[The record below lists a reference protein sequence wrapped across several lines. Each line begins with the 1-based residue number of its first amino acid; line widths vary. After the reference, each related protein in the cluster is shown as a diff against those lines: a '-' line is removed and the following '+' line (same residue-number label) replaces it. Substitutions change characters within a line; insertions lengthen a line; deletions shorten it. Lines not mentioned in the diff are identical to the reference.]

1 MENKAALLKLRGFQ
15 VLVLLSVLLLGGC
28 PLNNDKDNNDNNS
41 SNESENLGNTS
52 QPDLE
57 DTSQAN
63 LETIPLQL
71 NVVDE
76 QGTVLEG
83 ATASTAD
90 TNILSQAHDEN
101 SPLTVEVD
109 PSEDS
114 VVLRIDKTGYETG
127 LVYLPNALAPLSS
140 TVMLKKRLPPIRVDG
155 ATGGEFAGVD
165 GAKVTIAAESLERPD
180 GSTAFGEVLLYINTV
195 NTADES
201 ELAAFPGSF
210 DGLASSDTTPGMLA
224 SLGVTSFR
232 FEQGGEKLQLKSG
245 EVSQLVL
252 PLYAGAY
259 EDGTPIPLGDLIP
272 MWRLN
277 EETGIW
283 EEESTGVVVAMAS
296 SPTGLGLQAS
306 TVHFSSFNADVWG
319 STGLSGGQGGPAAQS
334 RQMPQICRVSVSVP
348 EFEEGTYYTARAAQN
363 LGVLASTRTMS
374 GIYYEPFTFPV
385 FQGRPS
391 ALRLTEPQYN
401 NREGRSTVQPF
412 TCNASTLELTVLFD
426 AVPAFLGIE
435 AVAEP
440 VFETVGGHQEITAN
454 ILSLKAIFIND
465 ADDFVQFTTN
475 AGLDGQLAS
484 DQKVYYEYL
493 QTDPN
498 PISVAFFLENDLG
511 DADTQTTVDYI
522 DAQAPS
528 VGSAYVYKYN
538 GETTLSWHDLKGAD
552 TADIFEFDPLTST
565 LGILIESDIDAT
577 ESTKTHALDFDLPEG
592 TYVIIF
598 QNQYG
603 ETEVLVF
610 IGNPQEEC
618 SPFSDLPC
626 AA

>member
-1 MENKAALLKLRGFQ
+1 MENKAALLKPRGFQ

-232 FEQGGEKLQLKSG
+232 FEQGGEKL
-245 EVSQLVL
+245 
-252 PLYAGAY
+252 
-259 EDGTPIPLGDLIP
+259 
-272 MWRLN
+272 
-277 EETGIW
+277 
-283 EEESTGVVVAMAS
+283 
-296 SPTGLGLQAS
+296 
-306 TVHFSSFNADVWG
+306 
-319 STGLSGGQGGPAAQS
+319 
-334 RQMPQICRVSVSVP
+334 
-348 EFEEGTYYTARAAQN
+348 
-363 LGVLASTRTMS
+363 
-374 GIYYEPFTFPV
+374 
-385 FQGRPS
+385 
-391 ALRLTEPQYN
+391 
-401 NREGRSTVQPF
+401 
-412 TCNASTLELTVLFD
+412 
-426 AVPAFLGIE
+426 
-435 AVAEP
+435 
-440 VFETVGGHQEITAN
+440 
-454 ILSLKAIFIND
+454 
-465 ADDFVQFTTN
+465 
-475 AGLDGQLAS
+475 
-484 DQKVYYEYL
+484 
-493 QTDPN
+493 
-498 PISVAFFLENDLG
+498 
-511 DADTQTTVDYI
+511 
-522 DAQAPS
+522 
-528 VGSAYVYKYN
+528 
-538 GETTLSWHDLKGAD
+538 
-552 TADIFEFDPLTST
+552 
-565 LGILIESDIDAT
+565 
-577 ESTKTHALDFDLPEG
+577 
-592 TYVIIF
+592 
-598 QNQYG
+598 
-603 ETEVLVF
+603 
-610 IGNPQEEC
+610 
-618 SPFSDLPC
+618 
-626 AA
+626 